1 VIQAEAAL
9 LNGDLGEFTTQINRL
24 RAIWDLDPIAQ
35 PASAGALEYPNAYD
49 DAWSIL
55 DGERMLTLWLEGR
68 RLWDLHRWD
77 HPFLD
82 GGTVVW
88 PGEPRRDSCLPVPAG
103 ECRVNPNFT
112 CTEAAA
118 GTIDGR

>member
-1 VIQAEAAL
+1 M
-9 LNGDLGEFTTQINRL
+9 INRVRDL
-24 RAIWDLDPIAQ
+24 YDLDPIDE

-49 DAWSIL
+49 DGWSIL
-55 DGERMLTLWLEGR
+55 DGERHLTLWLEGR

-88 PGEPRRDSCLPVPAG
+88 QSDPQRDSCMPVPSG

-112 CTEAAA
+112 CEEALA
-118 GTIDGR
+118 GTAPGH